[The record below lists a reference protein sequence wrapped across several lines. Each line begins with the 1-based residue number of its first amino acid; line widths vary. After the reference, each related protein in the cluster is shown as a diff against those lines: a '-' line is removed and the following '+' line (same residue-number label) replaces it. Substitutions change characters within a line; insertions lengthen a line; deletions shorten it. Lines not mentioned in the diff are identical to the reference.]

1 MADAYTTFAGIGAV
15 GAANVWIAAKMIK
28 LLQRNLVLQKGAD
41 PYPLESKM
49 GKTLRVI
56 RVERLSLPTSP
67 LVEYVTPP
75 TNAFVLTNVDV
86 TVEQWGLVAAFSD
99 MIELTVKEPTVSTA
113 IDRVSMAMKETFERE
128 DANVLMGATNVT
140 FPGVVTTRSGL
151 VATDVF
157 STALAITIKTKL
169 AMRGAPKYSPDGSY
183 LCFMQPPHTA
193 AVLAS
198 DQVFQQASNFAK
210 EKRLE
215 FGYVGMWMGLD
226 CVEGNFLPIY
236 VGVPQADTAA
246 VTAVKARYT
255 VGFSGTLTTANYQLK
270 VVAREI
276 TTDYERRISVQTGNV
291 AVTSP
296 GSVAVQMPSSTNYV
310 YDVYMTQAGGTTAYL
325 VASRQAASST
335 FTITNAPAGTEAVA
349 PVSPA
354 NGIYVY
360 PGFVCGAGAYGTCTL
375 NGMSLQTGVTPKGP
389 SDSDPLWQRRKFGAK
404 ACRKTFILE
413 NAFLERFETAS
424 AIAPPLAA

>member
-1 MADAYTTFAGIGAV
+1 MADAYTTFAGVGSV
-15 GAANVWIAAKMIK
+15 GAANVWITAKMIK

-41 PYPLESKM
+41 QYTLESKM
-49 GKTLRVI
+49 GKTLRTI

-86 TVEQWGLVAAFSD
+86 TVEQWGIVAAFSD

-140 FPGVVTTRSGL
+140 YPNLVIARSGL
-151 VATDVF
+151 TATDVF
-157 STALAITIKTKL
+157 STPLAITIKTKL

-210 EKRLE
+210 ERRLE

-236 VGVPQADTAA
+236 VGVPAVDTAA
-246 VTAVKARYT
+246 ITAVKAKYT
-255 VGFSGTLTTANYQLK
+255 VGTAGTLATANFQIK
-270 VVAREI
+270 VVAREVS
-276 TTDYERRISVQTGNV
+276 TDYERRLSVQTGNI

-296 GSVAVQMPSSTNYV
+296 GSIAVQFPSSTNYV
-310 YDVYMTQAGGTTAYL
+310 YDLYMTQAGGNTTFL

-335 FTITNAPAGTEAVA
+335 FTITAAPAGTEAVA

-360 PGFVCGAGAYGTCTL
+360 PGFVCGSGAYGTCTL

-404 ACRKTFILE
+404 ACRKTFIVE